1 MNFEL
6 LLFSDEKQ
14 RLVRGRNPGNGMG
27 RKINAFHIE
36 DQFLYDY
43 DFTRIT
49 SLNAATAVGLRI
61 ASTRNAFIRR
71 EYGGEVSELTD
82 AASPF

>member
-1 MNFEL
+1 MKNSGWFGGGIQEI
-6 LLFSDEKQ
+6 
-14 RLVRGRNPGNGMG
+14 VMG

-43 DFTRIT
+43 DFMRIT

-82 AASPF
+82 AASPFCIGMEEEA